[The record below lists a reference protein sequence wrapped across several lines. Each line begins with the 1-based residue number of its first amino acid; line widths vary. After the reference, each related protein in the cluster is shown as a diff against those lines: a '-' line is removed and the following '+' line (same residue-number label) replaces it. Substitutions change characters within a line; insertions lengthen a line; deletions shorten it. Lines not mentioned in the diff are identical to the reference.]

1 MLLKKQTHVLA
12 ALLLT
17 LWSGFVTAAGA
28 QSLPPGWATADIGAV
43 GAAGSASGDTDL
55 FTVEGA
61 GADVWGTADAFRF
74 VYTTLTGNGSITTRV
89 TSEEYVNDWTK
100 AGVMIRET
108 LTPGSRHAYMLV
120 SPGKGLAFQRRVNTN
135 GTSLSTAG
143 GIGKAPYSV
152 KLTRSGNMITAA
164 MSVDGLTWTTV
175 GSETITMASTVYVGV
190 AVTSHLASTLATAT
204 FASTAVAAATGTTT
218 ETIVFLRHGEK
229 PAGGYGQLTCQG
241 LQRAL
246 ALPSVLT
253 TAYGTP
259 QYIFASNPAT
269 KVSDT
274 AGSFYYV
281 RPLAT
286 IEPTAIRL
294 GLPVNTRYG
303 YSDIAGL
310 QSELV
315 STTYAASTV
324 FVAWEHLY
332 LQKVV
337 QNIMNAY
344 GSGVTVP
351 AWPSDDYDSLYIV
364 RITSTNGVVTA
375 QFEHAFEGLNNL
387 PTTCPN

>member
-1 MLLKKQTHVLA
+1 MLLNTRTHVLA
-12 ALLLT
+12 VLLLM
-17 LWSGFVTAAGA
+17 LGGGFVTAASA
-28 QSLPPGWATADIGAV
+28 QSLPAGWATADIGAV
-43 GAAGSASGDTDL
+43 GPAGSASGDTDL
-55 FTVEGA
+55 FSVEGA

-135 GTSLSTAG
+135 GTSLSTAAG
-143 GIGKAPYSV
+143 TGKAPYSV

-164 MSVDGLTWTTV
+164 MSADGLTWTTV
-175 GSETITMASTVYVGV
+175 GSETITMASSVYVGV

-204 FASTAVAAATGTTT
+204 FAATAVAAATGTTT

-246 ALPSVLT
+246 ALPPVLT

-303 YSDIAGL
+303 YNDIAGL

-315 STTYAASTV
+315 STTYSSSTV

-344 GSGVTVP
+344 GAGVTVP
-351 AWPSDDYDSLYIV
+351 AWPSDDYDSLYVV
-364 RITSTNGVVTA
+364 RITSTNGVVAA

>member
-1 MLLKKQTHVLA
+1 
-12 ALLLT
+12 
-17 LWSGFVTAAGA
+17 
-28 QSLPPGWATADIGAV
+28 
-43 GAAGSASGDTDL
+43 
-55 FTVEGA
+55 
-61 GADVWGTADAFRF
+61 
-74 VYTTLTGNGSITTRV
+74 VYA
-89 TSEEYVNDWTK
+89 E
-100 AGVMIRET
+100 
-108 LTPGSRHAYMLV
+108 
-120 SPGKGLAFQRRVNTN
+120 Q
-135 GTSLSTAG
+135 
-143 GIGKAPYSV
+143 
-152 KLTRSGNMITAA
+152 
-164 MSVDGLTWTTV
+164 
-175 GSETITMASTVYVGV
+175 
-190 AVTSHLASTLATAT
+190 
-204 FASTAVAAATGTTT
+204 
-218 ETIVFLRHGEK
+218 TIVFFRHGEK
-229 PAGGYGQLTCQG
+229 PSGGLGQITCQG
-241 LQRAL
+241 LNRAL
-246 ALPSVLT
+246 ALPDVLIGKFGRPDNLY
-253 TAYGTP
+253 AP
-259 QYIFASNPAT
+259 NPAV
-269 KVSDT
+269 KISDP

-315 STTYAASTV
+315 SATYASATV

-375 QFEHAFEGLNNL
+375 QFEHQFEGLNNL